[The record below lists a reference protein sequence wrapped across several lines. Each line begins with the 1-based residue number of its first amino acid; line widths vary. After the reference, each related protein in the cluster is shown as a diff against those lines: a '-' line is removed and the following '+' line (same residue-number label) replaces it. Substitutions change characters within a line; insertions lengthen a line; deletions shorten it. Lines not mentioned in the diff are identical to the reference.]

1 MRIAVTVPFL
11 LVSLAGCQAEGDPGN
26 NQVTVQYNSEIA
38 ENALEDVANEAARLG
53 DTIVNDVER
62 ETGRA
67 ASLATSSSAF
77 SAISE
82 LYWTVT

>member
-11 LVSLAGCQAEGDPGN
+11 FVSLAGCQAEGDPGN

-67 ASLATSSSAF
+67 GGDGEQQNQAETTANAN
-77 SAISE
+77 
-82 LYWTVT
+82 